1 MEILQRRKFCR
12 EFLNGYNEKLHPQII
27 SKVFEIGLLILKK
40 NFNKILFSKEELD
53 DIIKALNGNKY
64 PDILPLPPLKKTEK
78 LPIPPQNIHPP
89 QPIPPYYLMNRE
101 KNNSD
106 YLKTN
111 LLNRE
116 MYENTLNNP
125 YFTNQN
131 NLIYP
136 NWWWWNIKDKEEIE
150 NQNNLFNK
158 IYNEENENDNCY
170 NSEDNNNNEMNE
182 ENNNE
187 EDYINIKIRNEND
200 PNYQELENNNNEIT
214 NKNYTMKKLT
224 MNSSKAK
231 TINRYENPDDE
242 IYYQKINNIPYNVK
256 NTKSL
261 KNFEKVQNQKKMQRV
276 KSSKQPSKKINSFT
290 GYRKIEPSNIKIC
303 KKLRKIQEGN
313 LNDKLSKMPKYK
325 YTYANGKILRIPEAN
340 NKKINLTM
348 TEPNKY

>member
-170 NSEDNNNNEMNE
+170 NN
-182 ENNNE
+182 
-187 EDYINIKIRNEND
+187 EDY
-200 PNYQELENNNNEIT
+200 NNNEIT

-224 MNSSKAK
+224 MNSSKPK

-256 NTKSL
+256 NNKSL
-261 KNFEKVQNQKKMQRV
+261 KNFEKVPNQKKMQRV